1 MSENRK
7 EELIKAVQRQVAMR
21 SELLQRHASLVHEV
35 SGTDVHNLSRQYNT
49 LRHYV
54 VAACFALALVL
65 PVKLFVNSRL
75 PSEAIAS
82 AGYDRA
88 QAIHTVTLIIS

>member
-1 MSENRK
+1 MNTKQEQ
-7 EELIKAVQRQVAMR
+7 LIQSAKRQQALR
-21 SELLQRHASLVHEV
+21 DELLQRHASLVHEV
-35 SGTDVHNLSRQYNT
+35 SGTDVHNLSQQYNT
-49 LRHYV
+49 ICHYV

-65 PVKLFVNSRL
+65 PVELFVNSRL

-88 QAIHTVTLIIS
+88 QAIHTATLIIS

>member
-21 SELLQRHASLVHEV
+21 GELLQLQRRMVSEV
-35 SGTDVHNLSRQYNT
+35 SGTDVHNLSQRYKT

-54 VAACFALALVL
+54 IAACFALALVL
-65 PVKLFVNSRL
+65 PVELFVNSRL

-82 AGYDRA
+82 AGYNRA